1 MYLFAIILAVLSNVF
16 YHIFQKMTPEDVNPM
31 LSLAVTYGLAM
42 IVCLL
47 LLPLF
52 PLTNNL
58 RDSLRQ
64 LNWASFALAFAILG
78 LEMGFLLAYRAGWN
92 ISAAPLVSNVT
103 MALILIPI
111 GILFFKE
118 KLSPVNSIGILIC
131 IVGLFL
137 INWKQ

>member
-1 MYLFAIILAVLSNVF
+1 MYLFAILLAVLSNVF